1 MSGARRLKGSL
12 REEYANVKR
21 QLAETTDVGATY
33 VEAKSALLSRV
44 LQLAGLNDQERA
56 AIAIENRSG

>member
-12 REEYANVKR
+12 REECANVKR

-56 AIAIENRSG
+56 TIAIENCSG